1 MYNKPYKGILTGLK
15 VRMHKNRLGELLV
28 LNGFMSPSELYY
40 ALAAS
45 KRSGQQLGAFLVEQ
59 NIVERDVIRST
70 LTQQFML
77 RLMTAAVAV
86 IVSFAS
92 FGMTAK
98 TARAQS
104 IKDVPARMAFQDAA
118 YSSIA
123 YHPRIFG
130 SQEKQSRSLS
140 AFTKWTSM
148 FSRFDIAL
156 NSASGQKEMQDFK
169 TQIEFLRGMPLDQM
183 AEGVNAIVNRV
194 RYINDSNLYGKTD
207 YWATP
212 IEFLKNGGD
221 CEDYAIT
228 KYTALRMLGVPEN
241 RMRILVLQDLQKNI
255 PHAILVVYTEKGP
268 LLLDN
273 QIKTAIA
280 ADKVSH
286 YKPIFSI
293 NRESWWLHTKP
304 TNSMPVMATA
314 SR

>member
-1 MYNKPYKGILTGLK
+1 
-15 VRMHKNRLGELLV
+15 MHKNRLGELLV
-28 LNGFMSPSELYY
+28 LNGSISSSELHY

-45 KRSGQQLGAFLVEQ
+45 RKSGQQLGHFLVEQ

-70 LTQQFML
+70 LAQQMML
-77 RLMTAAVAV
+77 RFMTATIALF
-86 IVSFAS
+86 VSIAS
-92 FGMTAK
+92 FGLTAK

-104 IKDVPARMAFQDAA
+104 IKDVPARMAFQDVS

-130 SQEKQSRSLS
+130 SQEKQSQSMS

-156 NSASGQKEMQDFK
+156 NSSSGQKTMQDFRS
-169 TQIEFLRGMPLDQM
+169 QIEFLKGMPLDQM
-183 AEGVNAIVNRV
+183 AEGVNSIVNKV
-194 RYINDSNLYGKTD
+194 RYVNDSVLYGKTD

-212 IEFLKNGGD
+212 IEFLQNGGD

-255 PHAILVVYTEKGP
+255 PHAVLIVYTEKGP
-268 LLLDN
+268 LILDN

-280 ADKVSH
+280 AEKVSH

-293 NRESWWLHTKP
+293 NRDAWWLHTKP
-304 TNSMPVMATA
+304 SNNMPVMATA
-314 SR
+314 AR